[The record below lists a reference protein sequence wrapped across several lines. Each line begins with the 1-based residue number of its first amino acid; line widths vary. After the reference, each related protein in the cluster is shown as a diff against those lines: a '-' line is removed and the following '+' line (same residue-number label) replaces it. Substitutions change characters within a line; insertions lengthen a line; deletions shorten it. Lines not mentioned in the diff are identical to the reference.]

1 VSREHDATALSQAHD
16 AQRKSEAINQKAI
29 GDIAKLGRAMSSAMA
44 GLGVSLGLMMPE
56 TLIEEVGRLPDVV
69 RELELMARRVV
80 YRVLS
85 MFESHYQGLDRTTL
99 SGGWASGISDDQCD
113 ELEEDYSALTR
124 DTTDTALKDL
134 ELLPREESEDPEVP
148 GPSN

>member
-99 SGGWASGISDDQCD
+99 SGGWAPGISDDQCD